1 MQKSMS
7 GDELFK
13 SYEYKIEVILC
24 NKLHSNNK
32 QEAIEAVKTW
42 LCCEW
47 QCDML
52 DMPVYVRLVDYV
64 DVIADK
70 IIRNL

>member
-1 MQKSMS
+1 MRKAMS
-7 GDELFK
+7 EDKLIK
-13 SYEYKIEVILC
+13 NYAYKIEVILG
-24 NKLHSNNK
+24 NKLHSGNK

-52 DMPVYVRLVDYV
+52 DMPVYVQLVDYV

-70 IIRNL
+70 MYRNL